1 MQREKL
7 RERHSIV
14 SWQWTQIRVI
24 PNFLIIPNFSGVLHN
39 SVLCKNLWF
48 TTKITEFG
56 HKYFHWI
63 FYSLYRL
70 LSNGVAIVC
79 SFLIGRS
86 LATLYEKHLAA
97 VPGAGEFQQIIA
109 ICIVAILICNGKQS
123 YLLVTSDSTKWS
135 GETVPK
141 GLTLR

>member
-1 MQREKL
+1 MIYHKEL
-7 RERHSIV
+7 SLDTSI
-14 SWQWTQIRVI
+14 
-24 PNFLIIPNFSGVLHN
+24 
-39 SVLCKNLWF
+39 F
-48 TTKITEFG
+48 TEASTVYIG
-56 HKYFHWI
+56 YF
-63 FYSLYRL
+63 F
-70 LSNGVAIVC
+70 NGVAIVC